1 MDETKVIAAILAA
14 GCAAN
19 HPGCLPDRAVKYYN
33 SALKELNRLEQE
45 GTAAI
50 RPDVQGGDRE

>member
-33 SALKELNRLEQE
+33 SALKELRELEPKGTGAVRPEVQE
-45 GTAAI
+45 G
-50 RPDVQGGDRE
+50 DGE